1 MLYPFYIYSNKYF
14 DSIKNCIT
22 KSQSIVD
29 FGTAMINKHKSKKNK
44 RRK

>member
-1 MLYPFYIYSNKYF
+1 MLYNIYNYHDDYFYLR
-14 DSIKNCIT
+14 DCT
-22 KSQSIVD
+22 VKSHSIVD